1 MNKLSC
7 VLTLS
12 LFAACSTPPTVAR
25 VPQVPPLAID
35 VPQADLTR
43 DAGMRAA
50 ADRRPA
56 MPMAEE
62 QMPAANGGG
71 TVAYRTFTQT
81 VEVPVE
87 VPVERE
93 VPVPGAPVY
102 VDHRGYRDW
111 YDYDRARRR
120 GAWFPVNTV
129 IGASIGAAVGR
140 NHKQRVRGA
149 VVGAHAGLLLDL
161 ARWWH

>member
-1 MNKLSC
+1 MNPRSC
-7 VLTLS
+7 WLS
-12 LFAACSTPPTVAR
+12 LLVFAGCAAAPTVGRA
-25 VPQVPPLAID
+25 PQVPPLDIA

-43 DAGMRAA
+43 DEGTRAA

-62 QMPAANGGG
+62 PMLPSSSN
-71 TVAYRTFTQT
+71 VAYRTFTQT

-87 VPVERE
+87 VVVERE
-93 VPVPGAPVY
+93 VPVAGEPYY
-102 VDHRGYRDW
+102 VGTRGYRDW

-120 GAWFPVNTV
+120 GTWFPVNTV
-129 IGASIGAAVGR
+129 VGAGVGAIIG
-140 NHKQRVRGA
+140 HQRGHRGRGA
-149 VVGAHAGLLLDL
+149 LIGAHAGLLLDV